1 MGIESLSQT
10 IFGTTAAE
18 EPLHQTDVLRPACR
32 ARAQADPTRAGSP
45 SDLDFYLGCPRKS
58 LSWRTGGS
66 SRVREG
72 RPLRSAAVSDLTAS
86 AESAEPA
93 SSK

>member
-32 ARAQADPTRAGSP
+32 AQAQADPTRAGSP

-72 RPLRSAAVSDLTAS
+72 RECGS
-86 AESAEPA
+86 E
-93 SSK
+93 

>member
-1 MGIESLSQT
+1 MVINLNWKLVLDWGLGIESLSQA
-10 IFGTTAAE
+10 ILGTTAALA
-18 EPLHQTDVLRPACR
+18 PDGCPGTGYR
-32 ARAQADPTRAGSP
+32 AAQADPTRAGSP

-72 RPLRSAAVSDLTAS
+72 RLVGSVPRQ
-86 AESAEPA
+86 
-93 SSK
+93 

>member
-1 MGIESLSQT
+1 MG
-10 IFGTTAAE
+10 TAAARALA
-18 EPLHQTDVLRPACR
+18 PDGCPATGYR
-32 ARAQADPTRAGSP
+32 AAQADPTRAGSP

-72 RPLRSAAVSDLTAS
+72 RPVGSAAVSDLTAS
-86 AESAEPA
+86 AAPA
-93 SSK
+93 AVE

>member
-1 MGIESLSQT
+1 MSKPSWGLQ
-10 IFGTTAAE
+10 
-18 EPLHQTDVLRPACR
+18 PLHQTDVLRPAGAHR
-32 ARAQADPTRAGSP
+32 PRWLP